1 MCSHAVSVL
10 ARCFEEAGISTTGV
24 VFVKEH
30 AERVKPPR
38 MLWVPFAFGN
48 ALGAADN
55 ADLQHRILGAALEL
69 LERQQGPVL
78 EEFPDD
84 AAPQALLQAS
94 SAERSGDVDSL
105 DPADELTS
113 LRPYYERWVEKHKGR
128 TQVGLCGVPQRR
140 FRGVVRFLQSYTA
153 GDQQDYTD
161 RPEEVKLPQYIRY
174 CVDDLKAF
182 YYEARLEQRPD
193 SADPQVHE
201 WFWGE
206 TAMGRMIVSLAA
218 RMEES
223 EDAETKAIPYGLAR

>member
-1 MCSHAVSVL
+1 ML

-48 ALGAADN
+48 ALGAAD
-55 ADLQHRILGAALEL
+55 DDGLQHRVLGAALAL

-84 AAPQALLQAS
+84 TTPEALLQAS
-94 SAERSGDVDSL
+94 AAARSGGADSL
-105 DPADELTS
+105 DPADELTA
-113 LRPYYERWVEKHKGR
+113 LRPYYERWVEKHNGR

-140 FRGVVRFLQSYTA
+140 FRGVVRFLQGYTA
-153 GDQQDYTD
+153 GEQEDSTD
-161 RPEEVKLPQYIRY
+161 RPQEVKLPQYIRY

-193 SADPQVHE
+193 TADEQIHE

-206 TAMGRMIVSLAA
+206 TAMGRLIVTLAA